1 MKKGNMSLMTKYEE
15 SQKKLRQVIAE
26 NYHVNDLI
34 NSYLANETEFL
45 REKLQST
52 IRLHAL
58 KKISEQEF
66 NSQVVQILE
75 MISKNNKLN
84 DEEQKMYDNLK
95 KKNLNSLQEDKGFD
109 KSKIEKNISGK

>member
-1 MKKGNMSLMTKYEE
+1 
-15 SQKKLRQVIAE
+15 
-26 NYHVNDLI
+26 
-34 NSYLANETEFL
+34 
-45 REKLQST
+45 
-52 IRLHAL
+52 
-58 KKISEQEF
+58 
-66 NSQVVQILE
+66 